1 MDGVINIDK
10 PAGMSSAAVVGRVK
24 RLLPRGVKVGH
35 AGTLDPFATG
45 VLVVLVGKATRL
57 AERFMSEPKQYAATI
72 KLGATTET
80 LDPESEETVTE
91 GATALSREA
100 VEEVLRRFVGELD
113 QKPPVYSALKIHG
126 KAAYRLAREGK
137 AVELGARRVKVYGIE
152 LTGYEWP
159 MVEVKID
166 CGRGTYIRSIARD
179 VGQALGM
186 GGYLVKLRRTRV
198 GSLWA
203 ERAVGL
209 QELERRGVTVAMV
222 QTGD

>member
-1 MDGVINIDK
+1 MINIDK

-24 RLLPRGVKVGH
+24 RMLPRGVKVGH

-57 AERFMSEPKQYAATI
+57 AERFMSEPKQYLATI

-80 LDPESEETVTE
+80 LDPESEEIVTE
-91 GATALSREA
+91 GATARSREV
-100 VEEVLRRFVGELD
+100 VEEVLGRFVGELE

-137 AVELGARRVKVYGIE
+137 AVELAARRVTVYGIE
-152 LTGYEWP
+152 LMGYEWP

-179 VGQALGM
+179 VGEALGM

-198 GSLWA
+198 GRFWS
-203 ERAVGL
+203 EGAVGL
-209 QELERRGVTVAMV
+209 QDLEGRGVAAAMV

>member
-1 MDGVINIDK
+1 MINIDK

-24 RLLPRGVKVGH
+24 RMLPRGVKVGH

-57 AERFMSEPKQYAATI
+57 AERFMSEPKQYLATI

-80 LDPESEETVTE
+80 LDPESEEIVTE
-91 GATALSREA
+91 GATARSREV
-100 VEEVLRRFVGELD
+100 VEEVLGRFVGELE

-137 AVELGARRVKVYGIE
+137 AVELAARRVKVYGIE
-152 LTGYEWP
+152 LMGYEWP

-179 VGQALGM
+179 VGEALGM

-198 GSLWA
+198 GRFWS
-203 ERAVGL
+203 EGAVGL
-209 QELERRGVTVAMV
+209 QDLEGRGVAAAMV

>member
-24 RLLPRGVKVGH
+24 RMLPRGVKVGH

-57 AERFMSEPKQYAATI
+57 AERFMSEPKQYLATI

-80 LDPESEETVTE
+80 LDPESEEIVTE
-91 GATALSREA
+91 GATARSREV

-137 AVELGARRVKVYGIE
+137 AVELAARRVKVYGIE
-152 LTGYEWP
+152 LMGYEWP

-179 VGQALGM
+179 VGEALGM

-198 GSLWA
+198 GRFWS
-203 ERAVGL
+203 EGAVGL
-209 QELERRGVTVAMV
+209 QDLEGRGVAAAMV

>member
-1 MDGVINIDK
+1 MINIDK

-24 RLLPRGVKVGH
+24 RMLPRGVKVGH

-57 AERFMSEPKQYAATI
+57 AERFMSEPKQYLATI

-80 LDPESEETVTE
+80 LDPESEEIVTE
-91 GATALSREA
+91 GATARSREV

-137 AVELGARRVKVYGIE
+137 AVELAARRVKVYGIE
-152 LTGYEWP
+152 LMGYEWP

-179 VGQALGM
+179 VGEALGM

-198 GSLWA
+198 GRVWS
-203 ERAVGL
+203 EGAVGL
-209 QELERRGVTVAMV
+209 QDLEGRGVAAAMV